1 MTKRQKLQHGF
12 SLMEALVAMGI
23 AFVVLTAAG
32 MMVTQGLRVTEFVTV
47 RAEMQQDGRAAMNS
61 ILKDL
66 SLAGT
71 GIPIGGVQLPTG
83 NGSSPSIVGCG
94 AGKCY
99 LKNNSFPGNHMFAV
113 LPDANDANIQ
123 SGSADAITVA
133 YVDNS
138 ISLGAAVSINPAG
151 SQIDLNSVKG
161 LNIGDLVILTNVHGS
176 AVGVITDINKG
187 ANSIL
192 CDASDPLN
200 INQPGATNGNIA
212 SLKDPAPSTTYP
224 PTTVSR
230 LSLVTYFLQQN
241 AGLDGTM
248 GTPDDQ
254 WQLMRQVG
262 GFAATPVIDGVENI
276 QFSYDI
282 FDDTA
287 SNPGG
292 TLNTNNKNANGA
304 PALIRKINVVISV
317 RSPRKVGTGAAKN
330 FSRLTLAAA
339 VSPRNLSFQD
349 RYK

>member
-12 SLMEALVAMGI
+12 SLMEALVALAI
-23 AFVVLTAAG
+23 ALTVLTAAG
-32 MMVTQGLRVTEFVTV
+32 MMVTRGLQVTEMVTL

-83 NGSSPSIVGCG
+83 GGASPSLLGCT

-99 LKNNSFPGNHMFAV
+99 LKNNNFPGNHMYAV

-138 ISLGAAVSINPAG
+138 ISLGAALFINPAG
-151 SQIDLNSVKG
+151 SQIDLNSVNG

-176 AVGVITDINKG
+176 AVGVITNINKA

-192 CDASDPLN
+192 CASPDPLN

-212 SLKDPAPSTTYP
+212 ALKDPAPSITYP

-230 LSLVTYFLQQN
+230 LSLVSYYLQQS
-241 AGLDGTM
+241 AGPDGTM
-248 GTPDDQ
+248 GTPDDR

-262 GFAATPVIDGVENI
+262 SFAATPVIDGVENL

-304 PALIRKINVVISV
+304 PSLVRKINVVISV
-317 RSPRKVGTGAAKN
+317 RSPRKVGITKN